1 MNIKEAEG
9 KNVKI
14 LLSNGQAFLGFAYDY
29 TSELDNE
36 PDPASIT
43 IGDVEIF
50 EPEISSI
57 TELK

>member
-14 LLSNGQAFLGFAYDY
+14 LLCNGQAFSGVAYDY

-36 PDPASIT
+36 PDSASIT
-43 IGDVEIF
+43 IGGVEIF

-57 TELK
+57 VEL